1 MPKRKREGL
10 IIDRMEKQ
18 KYIMRE
24 AKERVTRKDKKADG
38 FANNK
43 KQNTKNLGNDLWTT
57 FFSIELKL
65 AEKKSML
72 C

>member
-1 MPKRKREGL
+1 MPKRKRGGL

-43 KQNTKNLGNDLWTT
+43 KQNTKN
-57 FFSIELKL
+57 
-65 AEKKSML
+65 
-72 C
+72 

>member
-1 MPKRKREGL
+1 
-10 IIDRMEKQ
+10 MEKQ

-43 KQNTKNLGNDLWTT
+43 KQNTKN
-57 FFSIELKL
+57 
-65 AEKKSML
+65 
-72 C
+72 